1 VLETGQQVVLSVER
15 EGVAA
20 GAHAVPEPAA
30 TDD

>member
-1 VLETGQQVVLSVER
+1 VLSVER

-20 GAHAVPEPAA
+20 GARAVPEPTA